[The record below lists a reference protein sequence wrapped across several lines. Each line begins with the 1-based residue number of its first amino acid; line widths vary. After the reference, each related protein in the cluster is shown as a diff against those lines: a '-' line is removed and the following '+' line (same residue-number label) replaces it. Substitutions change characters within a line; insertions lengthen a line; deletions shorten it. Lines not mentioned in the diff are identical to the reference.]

1 MEQSSNGNKRKLVLD
16 VTMHWRMSPQLHLIY
31 QLAIET
37 QFLTF
42 ENK

>member
-16 VTMHWRMSPQLHLIY
+16 VTMHWRMGPQLHLIY